1 MSRPYRGHGPEARKA
16 ERSERLVDAGV
27 ELLGTGGVAAVT
39 MRAVC
44 RQAELS
50 QKFFYESFTDTEDL
64 LREVYRSTMQRAID
78 VMDAAAVGA
87 SGQAAKTR
95 ASVDAAARL
104 VKEDPRVCRILF
116 MEPVAD
122 LRLRRFV
129 RETIVAMI
137 SHIVGWAAEPEG
149 DPADALMHYATVF
162 GAVIALFVE
171 WTDGTFGDDR
181 DAFVDH
187 VTGVLHASPLSPP
200 MPRSGSA

>member
-1 MSRPYRGHGPEARKA
+1 M
-16 ERSERLVDAGV
+16 DAGV

-64 LREVYRSTMQRAID
+64 LREVYRSTMQRALD
-78 VMDAAAVGA
+78 VMDAAGAGA

-95 ASVDAAARL
+95 ASVDAAAGL
-104 VKEDPRVCRILF
+104 VREDPRVCRILF

-149 DPADALMHYATVF
+149 DPTEALMHYATVF
-162 GAVIALFVE
+162 GAIIALFVE

-187 VTGVLHASPLSPP
+187 VIAVLQASPLSPP
-200 MPRSGSA
+200 MPRSGTA